1 MLTNARFWYMILTT
15 ERSVSDK
22 KKGYYAHEMG
32 DQEYLDRQDD
42 YSIVIFLE
50 HKEGPEEYYIAARIY
65 INGWQIVLMNPDLY

>member
-1 MLTNARFWYMILTT
+1 MDIRVIYSLVLYVLF
-15 ERSVSDK
+15 
-22 KKGYYAHEMG
+22 
-32 DQEYLDRQDD
+32 DRQDD